1 MYFILSIDE
10 IKEEL
15 EKSKNAG
22 KKINPKKVLRLIKLE
37 KQRIKFAQKY
47 SFKNLEKICEENNTK
62 YTDWIPLTATE
73 QMAEDALQVPAPSCE
88 QRQSMKDVF
97 NIEVDEIGEISKA
110 R

>member
-37 KQRIKFAQKY
+37 KQLIEFAQKQ